1 MATGASDLELSP
13 PERLA
18 VLYAPRAFQA
28 LWEGFLLLDR
38 RLADAAREGRDP
50 LMVQLRLA
58 WWRDRFD
65 QSAAEWPQ
73 GEPLLA
79 LLHPWDAERAAL
91 RGIVDGWEARVVGED
106 GAAELGRARIE
117 AICALARLSGVA
129 ADQGVRQ
136 AAAEWLGIEPAAPR
150 APALSRAMRPLVIL
164 RGMALREAAGRTGGP
179 LRDFLAILRL
189 GLLGR

>member
-1 MATGASDLELSP
+1 M
-13 PERLA
+13 
-18 VLYAPRAFQA
+18 LYAPRAFQP

-50 LMVQLRLA
+50 LMIQLRLA

-65 QSAAEWPQ
+65 QPASQWPQ

-79 LLHPWDAERAAL
+79 LLGPWDAERGAL

-106 GAAELGRARIE
+106 GGAELARARVE
-117 AICALARLSGVA
+117 AVCALARLSGA
-129 ADQGVRQ
+129 KADEGVRQ
-136 AAAEWLGIEPAAPR
+136 AAAEWLGVDVVAPR
-150 APALSRAMRPLVIL
+150 APVVPATMRPLVIL
-164 RGMALREAAGRTGGP
+164 RGMALREASGRHGGP
-179 LRDFLAILRL
+179 LRDFLTILRL